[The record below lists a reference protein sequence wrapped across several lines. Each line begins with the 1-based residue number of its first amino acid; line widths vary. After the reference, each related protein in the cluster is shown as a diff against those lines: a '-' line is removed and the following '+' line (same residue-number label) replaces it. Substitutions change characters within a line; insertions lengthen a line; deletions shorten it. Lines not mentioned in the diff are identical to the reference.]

1 MNDRLGSNDVESLSD
16 NAFVSVTL
24 DRVRGVARVTRSA
37 ERPPSIEEVTRAFD
51 EAARVLDRLERGTLR
66 LLIDLRAAPGRN
78 DPEFEQAMAARRR
91 ELMRGFPAVAI
102 LVQTPVGELQ
112 IARITREDGSGAR
125 VFNDEAKALAW
136 LAAK

>member
-1 MNDRLGSNDVESLSD
+1 MDDRLARKFVERLSD

-37 ERPPSIEEVTRAFD
+37 ERPPSIEEVTQAFD
-51 EAARVLDRLERGTLR
+51 EAARVLDSLERGTLR

-136 LAAK
+136 LSAK

>member
-1 MNDRLGSNDVESLSD
+1 MHDRVGDNFVERLSD
-16 NAFVSVTL
+16 NVFVSVTF

-37 ERPPSIEEVTRAFD
+37 ERSPSIEHVTQAFD
-51 EAARVLDRLERGTLR
+51 AAARALDGLDRATVR

-78 DPEFEQAMAARRR
+78 DPEFEQAMATRRR
-91 ELMRGFPAVAI
+91 ELTRGFPAVAI

-125 VFNDEAKALAW
+125 VFSDEAKALAW